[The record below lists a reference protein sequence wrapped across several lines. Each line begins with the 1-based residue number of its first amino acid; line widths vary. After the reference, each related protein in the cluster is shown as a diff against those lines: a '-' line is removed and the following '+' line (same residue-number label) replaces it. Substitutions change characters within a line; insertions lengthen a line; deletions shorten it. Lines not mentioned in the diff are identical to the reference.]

1 MRLLLVE
8 DSRRLQ
14 RSLSTGLRRFGH
26 VVDVAND
33 GQEGLRLAQENQYA
47 VIILDLMLPRL
58 DGPGLLRLLRQRGD
72 ETHILILT
80 ARDTLDD
87 KLRSFQEGAD
97 DFLTKPFAFEELL
110 ARIQALVR
118 RRQGHKN
125 PRVTVGDL
133 VIDTS
138 ARQVTRSGVDLALP
152 AREYALL
159 EYLALRKGRVVSR
172 AELEQHLYDGR
183 AEPASNAVD
192 AAIYGLRRRVDPPDR
207 RGSYI
212 ETRRGLGY
220 LLRPL
225 GG

>member
-14 RSLSTGLRRFGH
+14 RSLSAGLRRFGH
-26 VVDVAND
+26 VVDVASD

-58 DGPGLLRLLRQRGD
+58 DGSALLRLLRERGD
-72 ETHILILT
+72 ETHVLILT

-87 KLRSFQEGAD
+87 KLRNFQEGAD

-159 EYLALRKGRVVSR
+159 EYLALRKGHVVSR
-172 AELEQHLYDGR
+172 AEIEQHLYDGR
-183 AEPASNAVD
+183 VEPASNAVD

-220 LLRPL
+220 LLRPIS
-225 GG
+225 

>member
-14 RSLSTGLRRFGH
+14 RSLSTGLGRFGH
-26 VVDVAND
+26 VVDVASD
-33 GQEGLRLAQENQYA
+33 GQEGLRLAQENAYA

-58 DGPGLLRLLRQRGD
+58 DGAQLLRGLRKSGD
-72 ETHILILT
+72 ETHVLILT

-97 DFLTKPFAFEELL
+97 DFLIKPFAFEELV

-125 PRVTVGDL
+125 PRVVVGDL

-159 EYLALRKGRVVSR
+159 EYLALRKGHVVSR
-172 AELEQHLYDGR
+172 AEIEQHLYDGR
-183 AEPASNAVD
+183 TEPASNAVD
-192 AAIYGLRRRVDPPDR
+192 AAVYGVRRRVDPQDG

-225 GG
+225 A